1 MIQDDIAMEKIK
13 TKEIKVPKKKVKK
26 IILTSPKI
34 LFKIITT

>member
-13 TKEIKVPKKKVKK
+13 TKEIIVPKKVKK

-34 LFKIITT
+34 FFKIITT